1 MLFLLTKALNLM
13 SLNSTPD
20 FLLLKL
26 HGSIYLNIN
35 FECSKVSSAF
45 HRRTGRMPV
54 DTLTR
59 RRKSQWIGYTLR
71 QNNNCI
77 AGYAMQWNPLSHT
90 RETEEWPAL
99 ELRDTEQYR
108 KSAGFLENWD
118 GSRSTQTDNDGTW
131 VWLTQYAPQRGLC
144 QKFLLPG

>member
-108 KSAGFLENWD
+108 KRNLHFHIRRKIGK
-118 GSRSTQTDNDGTW
+118 
-131 VWLTQYAPQRGLC
+131 QRGKNTDIKQEGLI
-144 QKFLLPG
+144 FENYPAR